1 MSYFGVR
8 GRKSMKVF
16 ISWSGTKSQ
25 EVAKV
30 LKQWIP
36 CVIQSV
42 EPYFS
47 SADID
52 KGARWSTDIAK
63 ELQDASFGILCV
75 TKDNLSSSW
84 LNFEAGA
91 LSKSIEQS
99 KVCPFLVDL
108 KPSDIQNSPI
118 LQFQMASAT
127 KDDVFKLFKSINSN
141 LGDSKLNED
150 VLGTTFD
157 TFWPKIDE
165 ALKGVSSVTETS
177 APAKKGSKDTQ
188 APIEEILELVRYQ
201 HKLLKSPEELLPPQ
215 YLYEVFRKSN
225 RMLPKNIMME
235 LDDQLHMIN
244 MLASDILGDCK
255 VRTTSDSEELVPEFP
270 SCISKIQEIQD
281 RTRRLNVLL
290 RKYLRN
296 PDFML

>member
-1 MSYFGVR
+1 MVYFDEWSDS
-8 GRKSMKVF
+8 SMKVF
-16 ISWSGTKSQ
+16 ISWSGNKSQ
-25 EVAKV
+25 KVAKI

-75 TKDNLSSSW
+75 TKDNLSSAW

-118 LQFQMASAT
+118 LQFQMASIT
-127 KDDVFKLFKSINSN
+127 KDDVFRLFKSINANS
-141 LGDSKLNED
+141 GDAKLNEE
-150 VLGTTFD
+150 VLGTTFEI
-157 TFWPKIDE
+157 FWPKIEE
-165 ALKGVSSVTETS
+165 ALKSASENDVVT
-177 APAKKGSKDTQ
+177 PPKKSSKDTQ
-188 APIEEILELVRYQ
+188 APLEEILDLVRYQ
-201 HKLLKSPEELLPPQ
+201 HKLLKSPEELLPPN
-215 YLYEVFRKSN
+215 YLSEVLKQVTR
-225 RMLPKNIMME
+225 IMPRE
-235 LDDQLHMIN
+235 ILVDIDEQLHMID
-244 MLASDILGDCK
+244 MLATKAIENCEYQKITDDTP
-255 VRTTSDSEELVPEFP
+255 V
-270 SCISKIQEIQD
+270 CISSLREIQERI
-281 RTRRLNVLL
+281 RRLSL
-290 RKYLRN
+290 YLRRRYRSS
-296 PDFML
+296 DFMF

>member
-1 MSYFGVR
+1 MSYLDDR
-8 GRKSMKVF
+8 EHIRMKVF
-16 ISWSGTKSQ
+16 ISWSGNKSQ

-75 TKDNLSSSW
+75 TKDNLTSSW

-108 KPSDIQNSPI
+108 KPSDIQDSPI
-118 LQFQMASAT
+118 LQFQMTSSS
-127 KDDVFKLFKSINSN
+127 KDDVFKLFKSINAN
-141 LGDSKLNED
+141 LGEAKLSED
-150 VLGTTFD
+150 VLRTTFD
-157 TFWPKIDE
+157 TFWPKIED
-165 ALKGVSSVTETS
+165 ALKSVSVVNDTT
-177 APAKKGSKDTQ
+177 PATKKNARDSQ
-188 APIEEILELVRYQ
+188 ASIEEILELVRYQ
-201 HKLLKSPEELLPPQ
+201 HKLLKSPSDLLPQ
-215 YLYEVFRKSN
+215 EYLLETFRGADRGITRSYVMEVEEHARHIISLSSNPEARILEPSESGGLTLNLNELNEINESANRILSLTRKIARYS
-225 RMLPKNIMME
+225 RP
-235 LDDQLHMIN
+235 
-244 MLASDILGDCK
+244 
-255 VRTTSDSEELVPEFP
+255 F
-270 SCISKIQEIQD
+270 
-281 RTRRLNVLL
+281 
-290 RKYLRN
+290 Y
-296 PDFML
+296 